1 MSKTELSPRVQ
12 KKRMQILE
20 TALKVFAREGFAE
33 TDVQVIADL
42 AKVGKGT
49 IYRHFGNKRELFL
62 TTARHCVEKLGE
74 FISEQVKEDPSA
86 VKILREVAL
95 SYARYYELHPE
106 AVEIMIQER
115 ASFREQVFPTHL
127 MYRAETRT
135 EFEAFLKGAMERGE
149 LRDVNVVDVTNA
161 FADLLY
167 GSVVTG
173 CLEGAKGSLLQRVSR
188 AFEIFLNGLLP
199 SAANQ

>member
-1 MSKTELSPRVQ
+1 MSKIASSPRTEE
-12 KKRMQILE
+12 KRRLTLD

-33 TDVQVIADL
+33 ADVQVIADL

-62 TTARHCVEKLGE
+62 ATARHCMDQMGE
-74 FISEQVKEDPSA
+74 YLREQVKEDPSVA
-86 VKILREVAL
+86 KVLREIAL

-115 ASFREQVFPTHL
+115 ASFREQVFPTYL
-127 MYRAETRT
+127 MHRAETRA
-135 EFEAFLKGAMERGE
+135 EFEAFLQAGMQRGE
-149 LRDVNVVDVTNA
+149 LRELPVADVTNA

-167 GSVVTG
+167 GSVVSG
-173 CLEGAKGSLLQRVSR
+173 CLEGAKGSLLQRVGR
-188 AFEIFLNGLLP
+188 AVEIFLSGLLP
-199 SAANQ
+199 SQNNQ

>member
-1 MSKTELSPRVQ
+1 MSTNTVSTRAEA
-12 KKRMQILE
+12 KRQLILG
-20 TALKVFAREGFAE
+20 TAHKVFAREGFAE

-62 TTARHCVEKLGE
+62 ATARYSIEQMGA
-74 FISEQVKEDPSA
+74 FIREHVNEDPSA
-86 VKILREVAL
+86 VNVLKGVAL

-115 ASFREQVFPTHL
+115 ACFRDQVFPTHL
-127 MYRAETRT
+127 MYRAETRAD
-135 EFEAFLKGAMERGE
+135 FEAFLKDAMRRGE
-149 LRDVNVVDVTNA
+149 LRTLNVGDVTNA

-167 GSVVTG
+167 GSVISG
-173 CLEGAKGSLLQRVSR
+173 CWEGAKGSLLQRVSR
-188 AFEIFLNGLLP
+188 AFEIFLKGLLP
-199 SAANQ
+199 GPTNH

>member
-1 MSKTELSPRVQ
+1 MSKAGLSPRTA
-12 KKRMQILE
+12 KKRQQILE
-20 TALKVFAREGFAE
+20 TALKVFAREGFAD

-62 TTARHCVEKLGE
+62 ATARHCVEKLGE
-74 FISEQVKEDPSA
+74 FIRDEVKEDSSA
-86 VKILREVAL
+86 VKVLREVAL

-127 MYRAETRT
+127 MYRAETRAD
-135 EFEAFLKGAMERGE
+135 FEMFLGAAMERGE
-149 LRDVNVVDVTNA
+149 LRQVNVVDVTNA

-167 GSVVTG
+167 GSVVSG

-188 AFEIFLNGLLP
+188 AFDIFLNGLLP
-199 SAANQ
+199 K